1 MGSRETNIDSIR
13 ALDREITELKR
24 ARNSL
29 LNISTRV
36 PPEILGSIFVWTLAR
51 EPSRS
56 LSSPHFDGL
65 RKGSYNFLL
74 VCHHW
79 FEVASRTPELW
90 SFWGNSLEDWK
101 KRHHRSGTTSLD
113 LVLDGFEHDTD
124 IPIDGSIHS
133 AIRARV
139 AQGTIRQVHL
149 ATDDSETMA
158 PIISSLTPN
167 DTNDAQNDN
176 IESIVLQNGGVPP
189 VDVSNFF
196 ARSHLSKLHLL
207 YLSASL
213 RISSWDHLASRTTRL
228 TALSLKIDEGP
239 QMPVPTTSQIFSILA
254 SNPNLQQLVLSNATL
269 PNDTDGS
276 TLKMSLP
283 NLKLLSLV
291 GEFRRLSGFLC
302 LLILPATLVTMDL
315 IAYEPV
321 IEEISQT
328 LGPYM
333 RDHFRRDARFR
344 DGLEV
349 SSSVVPSSIDVS
361 VKTLPNLP
369 TTPASVRI
377 RVLMPLPHAVEQ
389 LLINLIAL
397 IPSENAISFISDS
410 IAELPEEMFF
420 MMPNIEALHL
430 TTVEFS
436 EGFLQ
441 PNPHGLGANTKL
453 LPSLRS
459 LCLEDITLDN
469 GDWVHLMTYLVHQT
483 SGDRTISLKLTGN
496 CPYVDPVVVNLIKDL
511 VEEFTITV
519 ADASNEQM
527 LLGL

>member
-13 ALDREITELKR
+13 ALDREITKMKR

-101 KRHHRSGTTSLD
+101 KRHHRSGTTTLD

-196 ARSHLSKLHLL
+196 ARSHISKLHLL

-254 SNPNLQQLVLSNATL
+254 SNPNLRQLVLSNATL

-302 LLILPATLVTMDL
+302 LLILPATL
-315 IAYEPV
+315 
-321 IEEISQT
+321 
-328 LGPYM
+328 
-333 RDHFRRDARFR
+333 
-344 DGLEV
+344 
-349 SSSVVPSSIDVS
+349 
-361 VKTLPNLP
+361 
-369 TTPASVRI
+369 
-377 RVLMPLPHAVEQ
+377 
-389 LLINLIAL
+389 
-397 IPSENAISFISDS
+397 IPW
-410 IAELPEEMFF
+410 
-420 MMPNIEALHL
+420 
-430 TTVEFS
+430 T
-436 EGFLQ
+436 
-441 PNPHGLGANTKL
+441 
-453 LPSLRS
+453 
-459 LCLEDITLDN
+459 
-469 GDWVHLMTYLVHQT
+469 
-483 SGDRTISLKLTGN
+483 
-496 CPYVDPVVVNLIKDL
+496 
-511 VEEFTITV
+511 
-519 ADASNEQM
+519 
-527 LLGL
+527 